1 MTMMNEKSQRYAA
14 VAAAKEAV
22 ISAANN
28 RPQDLMN
35 GMLKNPHLLYGI
47 QNVGEVFD
55 ILLEKGMTDQLTQLA
70 GSVSLPKQARSI
82 LVSKL
87 LF

>member
-1 MTMMNEKSQRYAA
+1 MQNEKSLRYAA

-22 ISAANN
+22 ISAAKN

-47 QNVGEVFD
+47 QNIGEIFD
-55 ILLEKGMTDQLTQLA
+55 ILLEKGMNEQLNQLA
-70 GSVSLPKQARSI
+70 GSVTLPKQARAI
-82 LVSKL
+82 LVAKL
-87 LF
+87 VFN